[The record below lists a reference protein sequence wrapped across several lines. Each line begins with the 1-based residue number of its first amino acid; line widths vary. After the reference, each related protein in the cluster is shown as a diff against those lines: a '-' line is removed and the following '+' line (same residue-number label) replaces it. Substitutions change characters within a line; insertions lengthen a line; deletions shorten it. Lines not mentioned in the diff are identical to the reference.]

1 MQQEEQLY
9 AAGDPSPGS
18 TKDRMDPF
26 LPRNVGVVM
35 ILLILAATSAS
46 QPAESAVK
54 LCRPVLARKAGG
66 EIATIAIG
74 SARAGKRDVT
84 IEGPLTAFLGMGPP
98 APGSA
103 SAHHLIRA
111 DFTYRCTVR
120 RRIVRSATVTPVR

>member
-1 MQQEEQLY
+1 
-9 AAGDPSPGS
+9 
-18 TKDRMDPF
+18 MDPF
-26 LPRNVGVVM
+26 LPRNVGVLM
-35 ILLILAATSAS
+35 ILLVLAATSAS
-46 QPAESAVK
+46 LGPPAESAVK

-74 SARAGKRDVT
+74 SARASKRDVT

-120 RRIVRSATVTPVR
+120 RHIVRSATVTPVR